1 MDNGPFKTI
10 RLRPHVLQYVICLM
24 PSMLMCGL
32 FFFLCRLRNF
42 PFTELCLA
50 LSLFILCY
58 IIFRIM
64 YLSCMEYVITSE
76 QLIFHHGVLVRSTD
90 YMELY
95 RVVDYQQNSTLAQ
108 QLLGLKTISILS
120 GDRNMPRLD
129 LIGMRERIDVVGEI
143 RIRVEWNKTRK
154 GIYEITNR

>member
-24 PSMLMCGL
+24 PSLMMCGL
-32 FFFLCRLRNF
+32 FFFLCRMRNF

-76 QLIFHHGVLVRSTD
+76 QLIFHHVPCGRLPAEQHARSA
-90 YMELY
+90 
-95 RVVDYQQNSTLAQ
+95 TL
-108 QLLGLKTISILS
+108 
-120 GDRNMPRLD
+120 
-129 LIGMRERIDVVGEI
+129 RIEDDFHPFG
-143 RIRVEWNKTRK
+143 
-154 GIYEITNR
+154 